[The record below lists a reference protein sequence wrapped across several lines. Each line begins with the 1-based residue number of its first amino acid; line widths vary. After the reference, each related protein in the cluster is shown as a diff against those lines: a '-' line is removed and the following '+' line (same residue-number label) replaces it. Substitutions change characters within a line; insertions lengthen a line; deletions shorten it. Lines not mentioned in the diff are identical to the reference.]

1 MNKYIAKMR
10 IKVLKKEKKRL
21 DNEITQ
27 LRNFIKKEN
36 NE

>member
-1 MNKYIAKMR
+1 MR